1 MDTDRFDGM
10 TKALAIGASRR
21 RLVKRA
27 AGSALAGVLG
37 GVGLRG
43 VGATHKE
50 GKRTHRCTPSENHSC
65 EPGSGLSCPDE
76 SIICYLSGQDWGR
89 CIGWKGIRV
98 GTCAIYKEIA
108 GIKVFLGCAISTC
121 ESQGYRDETDA
132 CNKKFP
138 TECQGK
144 CIGQDVGSAAKRC
157 NH

>member
-10 TKALAIGASRR
+10 TKALATGASRR

-27 AGSALAGVLG
+27 AGSALAGLLG
-37 GVGLRG
+37 LAGARG
-43 VGATHKE
+43 VGATR
-50 GKRTHRCTPSENHSC
+50 KRKHRGAPSKKHPC
-65 EPGSGLSCPDE
+65 GPGSGLSCPDE
-76 SIICYLSGQDWGR
+76 SIICYLSGSDFGK
-89 CIGWKGIRV
+89 CIGWKGITV
-98 GTCAIYKEIA
+98 GTCTIYKTIA

-121 ESQGYRDETDA
+121 EDQGYRDETDA